1 MAYSLIDTSDL
12 TTLGNAIRTKTGG
25 NATMTV
31 AQMAT
36 AVATIS
42 SGGGGGG
49 GWTPSTATDITS
61 SADLGKYDGSIDLS
75 SYNSA
80 PYIIIVVGAVKNLY
94 ENNVPALGAIGYY
107 NGNGTYTLLVGD
119 TEMDQ
124 EYHSVVFSNNTLSFD
139 TFTND
144 VAQNQTAFYII
155 T

>member
-1 MAYSLIDTSDL
+1 MAYSLENTSDL

-42 SGGGGGG
+42 SGGGGG
-49 GWTPSTATDITS
+49 WTPSTATDITS

-80 PYIIIVVGAVKNLY
+80 PYIITVFGIVKNLL
-94 ENNVPALGAIGYY
+94 EDNVPKVGVIGYY

-124 EYHSVVFSNNTLSFD
+124 EYHSVVFSNDTLSFD
-139 TFTND
+139 TFTNG
-144 VAQNQTAFYII
+144 VAQNMTAFYII